1 MTCNPTLFALHM
13 RPTLLPIILTNKG
26 EPILTIL
33 FAQPYLFIAI
43 LHINCEIFKRRKING
58 WFGFYLLMYGF
69 FASILMTRI
78 ESWTLLMSMKFFP
91 FFSITNL
98 LKYGAEIFC

>member
-1 MTCNPTLFALHM
+1 VTCNPTLFALHM
-13 RPTLLPIILTNKG
+13 CPTLLHIILTNKG
-26 EPILTIL
+26 EPILTTL
-33 FAQPYLFIAI
+33 FAQPYLFLAI

-78 ESWTLLMSMKFFP
+78 ESWTFVDEYELFP
-91 FFSITNL
+91 IFFSIWT
-98 LKYGAEIFC
+98 F